1 MITYSRFPS
10 PPPPASPCGRSKAR
24 PCQRQV
30 TVGLCVPAPPWI
42 CDPASTHTTIIPA
55 FYSASSA
62 IPLDPLH
69 LSRPLSCLTSPL
81 LSPPLCIPKY
91 PSALPWLPLTSPARG
106 IWLGRRQDKQQPVSP
121 AADLLMPNQSLKP
134 PCFSSSGN
142 CHSDLFLPPSCKFA
156 QNLPDVGMTVSI
168 VSPPVSLSNSLKCP
182 TGSGAIRGLGSQ
194 AGGGETCCLLAK
206 IQAKPHRHPQ
216 GMG

>member
-10 PPPPASPCGRSKAR
+10 TPPPASPCGRSKAR

-30 TVGLCVPAPPWI
+30 AVGLCVPAPPWI

-91 PSALPWLPLTSPARG
+91 PSSLPWLPLASPARD
-106 IWLGRRQDKQQPVSP
+106 IWLGRRQDKHQPASQP
-121 AADLLMPNQSLKP
+121 SSSSADAKPEPETSLLFLRWELPFRSLSSSQLQICTKLARTWYA
-134 PCFSSSGN
+134 CFNSFSSS
-142 CHSDLFLPPSCKFA
+142 F
-156 QNLPDVGMTVSI
+156 
-168 VSPPVSLSNSLKCP
+168 SLKFFKM
-182 TGSGAIRGLGSQ
+182 SNRLRS
-194 AGGGETCCLLAK
+194 
-206 IQAKPHRHPQ
+206 H
-216 GMG
+216 